1 MTISQ
6 EELIK
11 LAELDVL
18 SNPPTNLLP
27 ENIEI
32 EKKIKVAIKD
42 ATFSMKLTQ
51 QQVAMLER
59 FASVKRLK
67 DWKEYLTQEIQETIL
82 KQEGRVA
89 HPLIDTPTFASGSK
103 VTGPSLGGLVTRA

>member
-1 MTISQ
+1 MTISK
-6 EELIK
+6 ETLTELAK
-11 LAELDVL
+11 VDVL
-18 SNPPTNLLP
+18 SNPPEALKP

-42 ATFSMKLTQ
+42 STFSMKLTQ
-51 QQVAMLER
+51 AQVEMLER
-59 FASVKRLK
+59 FASVKQLK

-89 HPLIDTPTFASGSK
+89 RPIVNAPTFASAK
-103 VTGPSLGGLVTRA
+103 VTGPSLGGLVTRG